1 MLKIFLRKVKEKL
14 DRGKDKGSNS
24 YRSLKFN
31 LCKCSGEPNKKL

>member
-1 MLKIFLRKVKEKL
+1 MLKEFFTKSEKKL